1 MAIVK
6 AILLEPI
13 KKLGKPGDI
22 VPVRRG
28 YFRYLEMLNKVR
40 YATKE
45 AILHLEEEREVLKLK
60 DEERKKEAEVWAER
74 LTEKKL
80 VITSEAGERGTLY
93 GSISARDIAKLFSQD
108 ENVVLPNQ
116 VLLANPIKEVGLY
129 PIVVELHPQVIVTV
143 EVEIKS
149 ATV

>member
-45 AILHLEEEREVLKLK
+45 AILHLEEERENLKLK
-60 DEERKKEAEVWAER
+60 DEERRTNFVTINVFLQVGAFGK
-74 LTEKKL
+74 LTDSTKNT
-80 VITSEAGERGTLY
+80 IHR
-93 GSISARDIAKLFSQD
+93 
-108 ENVVLPNQ
+108 
-116 VLLANPIKEVGLY
+116 
-129 PIVVELHPQVIVTV
+129 
-143 EVEIKS
+143 
-149 ATV
+149 